1 MATKPKLRSGQSSL
15 LSTDLLAYYRQV
27 SRSPL
32 TVVDV
37 ETTGAL
43 AYKARVIEVSVLQAS
58 LEEGIQRQQT
68 YLINPRSRIPW
79 PIIQVTGITQDMIE
93 HADAPDTIWPKCRSW
108 LNQGILTAHNL
119 PFDYS
124 FLQSEYRR
132 LGNPFVRPVSEQLCT
147 VLLSRLLLA
156 DLPSRSLPN
165 LVNHFGFDVGASH
178 RAEADTLACWLLAEK
193 LLTQI
198 QQEPDDALLQRFTQQ
213 WMRLQ
218 DAAAILKCPKK
229 KTQEILEQANVKRRF
244 SQSNKGILYQRGE
257 VERVFWERQDAQEP
271 G

>member
-1 MATKPKLRSGQSSL
+1 MATRPKLRSGQSSL
-15 LSTDLLAYYRQV
+15 LSTDLLAYYRQA
-27 SRSPL
+27 SRSLL

-37 ETTGAL
+37 ETTGSL
-43 AYKARVIEVSVLQAS
+43 AHKSRVIEVSVLQAS

-79 PIIQVTGITQDMIE
+79 PITQVTGITQEMIE
-93 HADAPDTIWPKCRSW
+93 DAEPPDTVWPKCRSW
-108 LNQGILTAHNL
+108 LNEGILTAHNL
-119 PFDYS
+119 AFDYS

-132 LGNPFVRPVSEQLCT
+132 LGNPFVRSVSEQLCT
-147 VLLSRLLLA
+147 VLLSRILLA

-165 LVNHFGFDVGASH
+165 LVNHFGFGVGTSH

-198 QQEPDDALLQRFTQQ
+198 QQEPDEVILQRFSQQ

-218 DAAAILKCPKK
+218 DAAALLKCPKK
-229 KTQEILEQANVKRRF
+229 KAQEILEQAKVDYRL
-244 SQSNKGILYQRGE
+244 SQSNKGLLYRRGE
-257 VERVFWERQDAQEP
+257 VEGVFWERKQKI
-271 G
+271 